1 MIEEQLNSNNQL
13 VKKYQKVRYWC
24 GDESRLGL
32 ITLWARKLTSRG
44 VQPVGIEQWCFDY
57 FWLYGLVEPQ
67 TGESFFAEFS
77 HVDGVCFQQY
87 LKWFAEKYPEEL
99 HIIQL
104 DNGRLHT
111 WYELEVPENVILLFQ
126 PPYSPQVNPIER
138 LWKEIKKQLKWQL
151 FENRDDLRNRLSIVL
166 QQLTPKIIKSVT
178 GWDFILEALSVA
190 NI

>member
-1 MIEEQLNSNNQL
+1 M
-13 VKKYQKVRYWC
+13 
-24 GDESRLGL
+24 
-32 ITLWARKLTSRG
+32 
-44 VQPVGIEQWCFDY
+44 
-57 FWLYGLVEPQ
+57 VEPQ

-87 LKWFAEKYPEEL
+87 LKWFSEKYPEEL
-99 HIIQL
+99 HLIQV

-111 WYELEVPENVILLFQ
+111 WSELKIPENVILLFQ

-151 FENRDDLRNRLSIVL
+151 FENLDDLRNRLLIVL
-166 QQLTPKIIKSVT
+166 QQLTPQTIKSVT